1 MKRYKKRVLF
11 LVPYLLLLVFSSP
24 TPFGVIA
31 TRTSSFDADGDFIEQ
46 DIECYAMDY
55 ASSAKNKY
63 KTPDYMTN
71 VEQKK

>member
-1 MKRYKKRVLF
+1 MNA
-11 LVPYLLLLVFSSP
+11 LLMEMYF
-24 TPFGVIA
+24 FHH
-31 TRTSSFDADGDFIEQ
+31 ADGDFIEQ

>member
-1 MKRYKKRVLF
+1 MKKNYYECIIDGDVL
-11 LVPYLLLLVFSSP
+11 L
-24 TPFGVIA
+24 
-31 TRTSSFDADGDFIEQ
+31 SSFDADGDFIEQ